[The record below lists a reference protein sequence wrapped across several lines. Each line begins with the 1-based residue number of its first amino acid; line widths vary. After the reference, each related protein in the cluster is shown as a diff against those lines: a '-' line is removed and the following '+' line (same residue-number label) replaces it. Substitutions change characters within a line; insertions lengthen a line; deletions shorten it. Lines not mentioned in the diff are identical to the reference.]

1 MSQNLSNTQPQDS
14 LQWWEQ
20 DMSELQGNLELLQN
34 DTMPSQDDNLSYG
47 IEELAKN
54 LQELKTTMIDDSD
67 QVRPIYSTIKY
78 SNKLELG
85 T

>member
-1 MSQNLSNTQPQDS
+1 
-14 LQWWEQ
+14 
-20 DMSELQGNLELLQN
+20 MSELQGNLELLQN
-34 DTMPSQDDNLSYG
+34 NTMLSQDDNLSYG